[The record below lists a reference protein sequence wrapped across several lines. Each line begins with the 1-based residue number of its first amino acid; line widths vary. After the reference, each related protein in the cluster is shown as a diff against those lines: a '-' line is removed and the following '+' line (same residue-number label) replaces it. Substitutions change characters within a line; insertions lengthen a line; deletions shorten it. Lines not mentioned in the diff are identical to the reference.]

1 MGYAGRGRSAAEKLY
16 RAMAFRSSL
25 HILQQLH
32 RELAARQKELLVL
45 LSYSAPAVKRV
56 VTDGARADDW
66 FLRQLERSGITFVDT
81 LTSHV
86 ADYAEFSVSPD
97 HYVGRLYNGHY
108 TPAGNLFFAFAIKD
122 PVVRWLSPPPPAYR
136 DREASF
142 AMQAAK
148 LA

>member
-1 MGYAGRGRSAAEKLY
+1 
-16 RAMAFRSSL
+16 MAFRSSL
-25 HILQQLH
+25 HILQRLH
-32 RELAARQKELLVL
+32 RELAARQKELSVL
-45 LSYSAPAVKRV
+45 LAIRTGGQASGHGWRSGSTTGSFGNSSA
-56 VTDGARADDW
+56 
-66 FLRQLERSGITFVDT
+66 QGITFVDT

-86 ADYAEFSVSPD
+86 ADYAEFSLSPD

-122 PVVRWLSPPPPAYR
+122 PVVRWLSPLPPGYR

-142 AMQAAK
+142 AMQVAK